1 MGLLLAGGLLG
12 GLAQNY
18 PLVLV
23 ARGLEGLAAGVVQP
37 IPAIIIMR
45 AFAPHEQGRASGM
58 FGMGVV
64 LAPALG
70 PSIGGVL
77 VDWFGWRSIFFMV
90 GPFCAAALWMAH
102 RYVPTSAPG
111 GGAAQRGE
119 TLDALGLLL
128 TSAGTLSLLN
138 GLVALR
144 AGPAAEAA
152 ALLAGAA
159 ACLAGFIGWQRRCV
173 RTGRAPLMN
182 LRLFAWRPFAMGA
195 LVALIYGTA
204 LFGSTYL
211 LPVYM
216 QMGLGLSAS
225 SVGGILLPSGLV
237 LAATIPLVARRAD
250 RLPASGLVNT
260 GLALLALSFAAMVT
274 VGLGASLWHLM
285 ALSLIGRIGLGFIL
299 PSLNLGAMR
308 GLELALIPQGS
319 SVINFVRTLGGAA
332 GISLCGIALEW
343 RLAAHGA
350 SLTDG
355 APTAARL
362 AAFDEVFLML
372 AALCALA
379 MLAARHLGAPGGIA
393 SAR

>member
-1 MGLLLAGGLLG
+1 
-12 GLAQNY
+12 
-18 PLVLV
+18 
-23 ARGLEGLAAGVVQP
+23 
-37 IPAIIIMR
+37 
-45 AFAPHEQGRASGM
+45 
-58 FGMGVV
+58 
-64 LAPALG
+64 
-70 PSIGGVL
+70 
-77 VDWFGWRSIFFMV
+77 
-90 GPFCAAALWMAH
+90 
-102 RYVPTSAPG
+102 
-111 GGAAQRGE
+111 
-119 TLDALGLLL
+119 
-128 TSAGTLSLLN
+128 
-138 GLVALR
+138 
-144 AGPAAEAA
+144 
-152 ALLAGAA
+152 
-159 ACLAGFIGWQRRCV
+159 
-173 RTGRAPLMN
+173 
-182 LRLFAWRPFAMGA
+182 MGA

-237 LAATIPLVARRAD
+237 LAATIPLVARWAD

-274 VGLGASLWHLM
+274 VGLGASLWHLV

-379 MLAARHLGAPGGIA
+379 MLAARHLSAPGGIA

>member
-1 MGLLLAGGLLG
+1 
-12 GLAQNY
+12 
-18 PLVLV
+18 
-23 ARGLEGLAAGVVQP
+23 
-37 IPAIIIMR
+37 
-45 AFAPHEQGRASGM
+45 PHEQGRASGM

-138 GLVALR
+138 GLVSVR
-144 AGPAAEAA
+144 SGPGWEAG
-152 ALLAGAA
+152 ALLALAA
-159 ACLAGFIGWQRRCV
+159 ACFAAFALWQHRRM
-173 RTGRAPLMN
+173 RGGQAPLMN

-225 SVGGILLPSGLV
+225 SVGGILMPSGLV
-237 LAATIPLVARRAD
+237 LAGAIAVVARLAD
-250 RLPASGLVNT
+250 RRPASGLVMM
-260 GLALLALSFAAMVT
+260 GLSLLALSFAAMVT
-274 VGLGASLWHLM
+274 IGLSASLWLLM
-285 ALSLIGRIGLGFIL
+285 TWSIVGRIGLGFIL

-308 GLELALIPQGS
+308 GLEKDLIAQGS

-332 GISLCGIALEW
+332 GVGLCGIALEW
-343 RLAAHGA
+343 RLAAHGVA
-350 SLTDG
+350 LGQGPPS
-355 APTAARL
+355 AARL

-379 MLAARHLGAPGGIA
+379 MLAARHLGAHTRLTPQ
-393 SAR
+393 